1 MSDGAREQRMR
12 RTRRALITGARRLTA
27 VHGLGGFTVE
37 QLCAEAGISRRT
49 FFNYFASKDDAVLGT
64 PARDPLEAFGEQFV
78 AGGRDPRGPG
88 LLEAL
93 QQLVVR
99 SFALLEGPHD
109 RALMLEVLR
118 REPVLLQR
126 LAESMDR
133 HVAQLA
139 ALIARRQ
146 GCAAGDPFPG
156 VAAAA
161 ISHLAG
167 HTVHELLEGRPA
179 GPDPE
184 ESPPSAEFA
193 DRLARNVRLAGILFC
208 APAAVPP
215 ASAEGPAGI
224 PPAASPGAAP
234 PADPSSDIE
243 GSP

>member
-1 MSDGAREQRMR
+1 MR

-27 VHGLGGFTVE
+27 AHGLDGFTVE

-133 HVAQLA
+133 HVTQLA

-224 PPAASPGAAP
+224 PPAASPGAAA

>member
-27 VHGLGGFTVE
+27 AHGLDGFTVE

-133 HVAQLA
+133 HVTQLA

-224 PPAASPGAAP
+224 PPAASPGAAA

>member
-27 VHGLGGFTVE
+27 AHGLGGFTVE

-215 ASAEGPAGI
+215 ASAEGSAGI

>member
-1 MSDGAREQRMR
+1 MG

-27 VHGLGGFTVE
+27 AHGLGGFTVE
-37 QLCAEAGISRRT
+37 QLCAEVGISRRT

-93 QQLVVR
+93 QELVVR

-126 LAESMDR
+126 LSESMDR

-146 GCAAGDPFPG
+146 GCAGDDPFPG

-179 GPDPE
+179 GPDTE
-184 ESPPSAEFA
+184 QSPPLAEFA
-193 DRLARNVRLAGILFC
+193 ERLARNVGLAGALFC
-208 APAAVPP
+208 PAALPAATPDDHAGLPP
-215 ASAEGPAGI
+215 AS
-224 PPAASPGAAP
+224 SPGT
-234 PADPSSDIE
+234 ADPSETSSDTE

>member
-1 MSDGAREQRMR
+1 MR